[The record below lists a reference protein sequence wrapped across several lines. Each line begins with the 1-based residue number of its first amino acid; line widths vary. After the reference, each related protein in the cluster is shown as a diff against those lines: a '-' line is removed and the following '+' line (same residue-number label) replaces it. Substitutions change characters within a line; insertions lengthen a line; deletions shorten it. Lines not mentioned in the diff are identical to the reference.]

1 MTIVSFK
8 SKYIAVAV
16 VTAIVVS
23 LAVGAILIYA
33 NRAQHVAL
41 IDSAAADARDRVS
54 GELSLRANE
63 TAKRLGDRVAEHV
76 LRGERDVFLLEIDHF
91 KTDATLT
98 GVVLRDLQAE
108 RHMAMLLVTHNF
120 GVVADLC
127 DRVSVMQSGRFVEQG
142 PVRAIFNDA
151 QHPYTKALLDAI
163 LDEGPA
169 RPPLVLK
176 GARA

>member
-1 MTIVSFK
+1 MAQRVLIAGAVSTDPDLI
-8 SKYIAVAV
+8 IADEPTTALD
-16 VTAIVVS
+16 VTV
-23 LAVGAILIYA
+23 
-33 NRAQHVAL
+33 Q
-41 IDSAAADARDRVS
+41 
-54 GELSLRANE
+54 
-63 TAKRLGDRVAEHV
+63 AEV
-76 LRGERDVFLLEIDHF
+76 LDL
-91 KTDATLT
+91 
-98 GVVLRDLQAE
+98 LRDLQAE

>member
-1 MTIVSFK
+1 
-8 SKYIAVAV
+8 
-16 VTAIVVS
+16 VTV
-23 LAVGAILIYA
+23 
-33 NRAQHVAL
+33 Q
-41 IDSAAADARDRVS
+41 
-54 GELSLRANE
+54 
-63 TAKRLGDRVAEHV
+63 AEV
-76 LRGERDVFLLEIDHF
+76 LDL
-91 KTDATLT
+91 
-98 GVVLRDLQAE
+98 LRDLQAE
-108 RHMAMLLVTHNF
+108 RNMAMLLVTHNF